1 MKLGQ
6 AVGCARAV
14 AFARIGRR
22 TPLVVS
28 FRLLNRCNLR
38 CQYCYIP
45 LVQTE
50 ELTTAEVLATLD
62 GLKKAGTVYLNYT
75 GGEPLLRDDIGEILA
90 RTADLG
96 FIHSLNTN
104 GTFVSQKIG
113 LLRRV
118 STLTLSLD
126 GDEAVHDAARGR
138 GSHRQVMEALEVAR
152 AYGIKVALTAVLSA
166 KNLDAVDWL
175 LETAACYDAYITF
188 QPARLERLGSQLP
201 DPITPP
207 ADAYRRVMQ
216 RLIEEKKRH
225 NKHLITSLTGLEH
238 LASFPDS
245 HAIPCQAGKL
255 YFRIQANG
263 DVLACTDVERPKEVF
278 NIRTHGLE
286 EALARTLGTGCEECW
301 GASRVEFNYAA
312 ALRSEPITNILRTR

>member
-6 AVGCARAV
+6 AIGCAGAV
-14 AFARIGRR
+14 ARAGMGRR
-22 TPLVVS
+22 VPLVVS

-45 LVQTE
+45 LVRTDE
-50 ELTTAEVLATLD
+50 MTTAEVISTLD
-62 GLKKAGTVYLNYT
+62 GLKRAGTVYLNYT
-75 GGEPLLRDDIGEILA
+75 GGEPLLREDIGEILA
-90 RTADLG
+90 HTADLG

-104 GTFVSQKIG
+104 GTFVPEKID

-138 GSHRQVMEALEVAR
+138 GSHRQVMEALRTAR
-152 AYGIKVALTAVLSA
+152 AHGIKVALTAVLSA
-166 KNLDAVDWL
+166 RNLGAVDWL
-175 LETAACYDAYITF
+175 LETAARHDVQITF

-207 ADAYRRVMQ
+207 ADEYRRIME
-216 RLIEEKKRH
+216 RLIEEKRR
-225 NKHLITSLTGLEH
+225 NPHLISSRTALEH
-238 LASFPDS
+238 LAAFPDT

-263 DVLACTDVERPKEVF
+263 DVLACTDVERPREVF
-278 NIRTHGLE
+278 NVRTHGLE
-286 EALARTLGTGCEECW
+286 EALARTAGTGCEQCW

-312 ALRSEPITNILRTR
+312 SLRWEPIANILRTR